1 MTEIP
6 TTVKN
11 KDLVERRRHQIVL
24 AAIKLFSRNG
34 FHKTTLKE
42 LAEEAGLSY
51 GNIYDYV
58 GNKEDIFFLI
68 HDFLAESAM
77 TILNRSIEQIQDP
90 IEKLRRMVRGEFN
103 LMDQWADA
111 LLLIYQETH
120 ILKGAFLGKLLEKER
135 AHLEKFESVLAEA
148 VDQER
153 LRPCNV
159 RIVSNLVKSMIDS
172 WTIKRWDLRG
182 HAGQMEAERTILDI
196 IFHGLLLDG
205 GCRDPEAKADQNPLS
220 GKNVLV
226 VHAGTRIGRGIG
238 HAFEKQG
245 ARVVCTGGDDSKDGA
260 GGQPDL
266 DALEGQ
272 QGAIDIYVHDIGVG
286 IESMPTQTQTCLVVD
301 RLRRNLEEAQNLSTL
316 FSQRMRARRNG
327 RIVYVS
333 PWMWD
338 RHADPLVFESVKAG
352 TGALCRAM
360 ASEMAGF
367 SVNVN
372 GVYPGYIRTERPT
385 RIEKALKEA
394 VVTGIPAGRLGEID
408 DVTGAVLFLISDAS
422 KYLTGQMLHMT
433 GGGE

>member
-11 KDLVERRRHQIVL
+11 KDLVERRRQQIVL

-77 TILNRSIEQIQDP
+77 AILNRSIEQIQDP
-90 IEKLRRMVRGEFN
+90 IEKFRRMVRGEFN

-120 ILKGAFLGKLLEKER
+120 ILKGPFLGKLLEKER

-148 VDQER
+148 IDQER

-182 HAGQMEAERTILDI
+182 HAGQMETERTILDI

-205 GCRDPEAKADQNPLS
+205 VSRDPEARADQNPLS

-238 HAFEKQG
+238 HTFEKQG
-245 ARVVCTGGDDSKDGA
+245 ARVVCIGGDDSKDGA
-260 GGQPDL
+260 GRQPDL
-266 DALEGQ
+266 DALERQ

-286 IESMPTQTQTCLVVD
+286 IESMPTKTQARLVVD

-352 TGALCRAM
+352 TGALCRVM

-372 GVYPGYIRTERPT
+372 GVCPGYIRTERPT

-394 VVTGIPAGRLGEID
+394 VVTEIPAGRLGEID

-433 GGGE
+433 GGSE